1 MFVTG
6 WVSTAISAE
15 GPCSRF
21 SEERQH
27 EKPLFYPLF
36 ALRHET
42 ATLRKFKTST
52 AASRQELLFHLCHM
66 AVKRTLHSLSPL
78 THMCKAISEARD
90 VLPRYTYNVIF
101 FMGSV
106 LPCINNGL
114 FIKFYKTLICQSY
127 PR

>member
-1 MFVTG
+1 MI
-6 WVSTAISAE
+6 WVSTAASAE

-21 SEERQH
+21 SEARQH

-36 ALRHET
+36 PPRNET
-42 ATLRKFKTST
+42 ATLRNFKTST
-52 AASRQELLFHLCHM
+52 AASRQELLFHLCQM

-78 THMCKAISEARD
+78 THMCKAISEARN
-90 VLPRYTYNVIF
+90 VLPRCNSNVMF
-101 FMGSV
+101 FTGFV

-114 FIKFYKTLICQSY
+114 FIKFYKTPICQSC